1 MTMGSDPTGAEER
14 VALLA
19 ELQHRVRNT
28 LATMRLIARRSAEF
42 SESLEDYTA
51 HLDGRLAALARVQ
64 NVIIQNPTAGVDLDR
79 LVTDE
84 LTSALA
90 YQDGRTCVDGPDL
103 RLHLRAAEPLALA
116 LHELST
122 NALKFGALATP
133 TGRLTVIWRIE
144 EREGAPHLVFDWLE
158 RGVPLN
164 EDEPR
169 RRGFGT
175 VVLEEMLAYNL
186 KAATSLTFAPDGLH
200 FRLALPLTSRT
211 LHAGTGHASPL
222 LHPPDGQLDAGF
234 ADVPRILRNPPGG
247 PWKDASRR

>member
-1 MTMGSDPTGAEER
+1 MTMGSDPMGATEQ
-14 VALLA
+14 VVLLA

-51 HLDGRLAALARVQ
+51 HLDGRLAAMARVQ

-90 YQDGRTCVDGPDL
+90 YQDGRTHVDGPDL

-133 TGRLTVIWRIE
+133 TGRLAVTWRIE
-144 EREGAPHLVFDWLE
+144 DRDGGPRLILDWVE
-158 RGVPLN
+158 SGVPL
-164 EDEPR
+164 DEHEAR

-186 KAATSLTFAPDGLH
+186 KAATSLTFASDGLH
-200 FRLALPLTSRT
+200 YRLTLPLTSRT
-211 LHAGTGHASPL
+211 LQGGTGDSSRLIHPL
-222 LHPPDGQLDAGF
+222 DGQL
-234 ADVPRILRNPPGG
+234 
-247 PWKDASRR
+247 